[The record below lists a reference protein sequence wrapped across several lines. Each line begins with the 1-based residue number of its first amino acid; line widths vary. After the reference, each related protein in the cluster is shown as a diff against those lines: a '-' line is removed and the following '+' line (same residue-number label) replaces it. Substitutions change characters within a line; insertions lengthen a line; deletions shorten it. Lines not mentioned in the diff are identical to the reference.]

1 LLKKKESDKETN
13 EERENNS
20 ISKKDIEELELKE
33 NGIKKGF
40 LDKIKSY
47 VGSDKEAEKE
57 IKEDSNTKSKEE
69 NPTDAKRNASLIKN
83 ILKEIETD
91 KIDTEKIDAKL
102 DSEKEIR
109 SALSEQINELSERLG
124 ELRAMILDRE
134 KSFNEIENKYAQM
147 KVSVEMVDPALI
159 KHRFEKLEIL
169 LTEMASRMEKN
180 TVILEKHGKD
190 LHEFEENINKIK
202 SFDNIVDVF
211 KEISKKAE
219 TIKNTEI
226 YVNHR
231 SSKLESMFFEF
242 EKNLVKID
250 DLESRLNSFDEVG
263 KELMLTTSGLEESQ
277 KNYLVKSD
285 KQNIEKELL
294 KEMQIRLSGENKRY
308 EEERKKIKNI
318 LVEFDKMKGN
328 FTKQI
333 NKKLKEQQDEI
344 IKNSQDKI
352 NRLDTEMT
360 KINSML
366 EIPSFQIFLKNM
378 EDNKTYEEL
387 MENNKKETLKYV
399 NEKIDM
405 LMVEENKGK
414 NELNKFKKS
423 LMDRKAS
430 DENTK
435 NILVEFDKM
444 KDNFTKQIN
453 KKLKEQ
459 QDEIIKNSQDKIN
472 QRDTEIR
479 KIKKSLM
486 EEKNKLNEYDKVI
499 EKMIDVIR
507 KTFMEQEEGFKKN
520 NKNMLNQANMKIITL
535 GEENK
540 AIIEKCVNEK
550 LSLNFE
556 EIENTLKNNILDE
569 LRIMLPKP
577 SEKKVA
583 LNNVLN
589 EQPTRAELRGI
600 PIDKKIHS
608 AASGEV
614 LNPLRNKEVTGAN
627 LKDVQIHKNNHSMV
641 SSEVLNPLRME
652 GNKKHIDSN
661 STKSIL
667 DISSDISNKNTEVGN
682 NKEKEVSHQKKKK
695 GLSLEKEKTL
705 LDTTLT
711 KTKKRVLDEEEER
724 INKYLRDHGY
734 DTEVYGIK

>member
-1 LLKKKESDKETN
+1 
-13 EERENNS
+13 
-20 ISKKDIEELELKE
+20 
-33 NGIKKGF
+33 
-40 LDKIKSY
+40 
-47 VGSDKEAEKE
+47 
-57 IKEDSNTKSKEE
+57 
-69 NPTDAKRNASLIKN
+69 
-83 ILKEIETD
+83 
-91 KIDTEKIDAKL
+91 
-102 DSEKEIR
+102 
-109 SALSEQINELSERLG
+109 
-124 ELRAMILDRE
+124 
-134 KSFNEIENKYAQM
+134 
-147 KVSVEMVDPALI
+147 
-159 KHRFEKLEIL
+159 
-169 LTEMASRMEKN
+169 
-180 TVILEKHGKD
+180 
-190 LHEFEENINKIK
+190 
-202 SFDNIVDVF
+202 
-211 KEISKKAE
+211 
-219 TIKNTEI
+219 
-226 YVNHR
+226 
-231 SSKLESMFFEF
+231 
-242 EKNLVKID
+242 
-250 DLESRLNSFDEVG
+250 
-263 KELMLTTSGLEESQ
+263 
-277 KNYLVKSD
+277 
-285 KQNIEKELL
+285 
-294 KEMQIRLSGENKRY
+294 
-308 EEERKKIKNI
+308 
-318 LVEFDKMKGN
+318 
-328 FTKQI
+328 
-333 NKKLKEQQDEI
+333 
-344 IKNSQDKI
+344 
-352 NRLDTEMT
+352 
-360 KINSML
+360 
-366 EIPSFQIFLKNM
+366 
-378 EDNKTYEEL
+378 
-387 MENNKKETLKYV
+387 
-399 NEKIDM
+399 
-405 LMVEENKGK
+405 
-414 NELNKFKKS
+414 
-423 LMDRKAS
+423 MDRKAS